1 MLSASALGC
10 VRGERVVFAGLGFR
24 AGAGDALVLTGAN
37 GSGKSSLLRL
47 LAGLA
52 RPAAGALTWDGV
64 DIRDDPGRHAAR
76 CHFVGHLDALK
87 PALTAG
93 EQLAFWACVRSGGS
107 ERRRQRREQAE
118 AALAAFGIAHLAD
131 MPVRFLSAGQRR
143 RVALA
148 RVLTAPAPLWLL
160 DEPATALDADAV
172 RRLDDVIARHRADGG
187 LVILS
192 MHGGARP
199 PGALSL
205 DLDAFAA
212 PAPAVVGC

>member
-1 MLSASALGC
+1 MLSAAGLAC
-10 VRGERVVFAGLGFR
+10 VRGERVVFAGLGFLV
-24 AGAGDALVLTGAN
+24 GAADALVLTGAN

-64 DIRDDPGRHAAR
+64 DIRDDPGVHAAR

-87 PALTAG
+87 PVLTAG
-93 EQLAFWACVRSGGS
+93 EQLAFWAAVRGGGT
-107 ERRRQRREQAE
+107 EHERREQAE

-160 DEPATALDADAV
+160 DEPATALDTDAV
-172 RRLDDVIARHRADGG
+172 RRLDDVVARHRAGGG

-199 PGALSL
+199 PAAVSL

-212 PAPAVVGC
+212 PAPADVGC